1 MESDSIFHNPYIEK
15 LLSAEIRL
23 WEIPKEE
30 LRGAMAW
37 EIYLSA
43 FRADR
48 ALSKSYYET
57 DLCLLKEEIEQAR
70 KTTDFSFTH
79 CLERL
84 YEDKRSEYELVYRLK
99 KDPML
104 KIKADIQKG
113 QYFSISADEKT
124 ALRRTQGN
132 LK

>member
-30 LRGAMAW
+30 LRGSMAW

-48 ALSKSYYET
+48 ALSKSHYET
-57 DLCLLKEEIEQAR
+57 DLCLL
-70 KTTDFSFTH
+70 
-79 CLERL
+79 
-84 YEDKRSEYELVYRLK
+84 
-99 KDPML
+99 
-104 KIKADIQKG
+104 ADIFVRGFRQKYSG
-113 QYFSISADEKT
+113 AYSLLGDF
-124 ALRRTQGN
+124 GN
-132 LK
+132 GKMR

>member
-30 LRGAMAW
+30 LRGSMAW

-48 ALSKSYYET
+48 ALSKV
-57 DLCLLKEEIEQAR
+57 LL
-70 KTTDFSFTH
+70 
-79 CLERL
+79 
-84 YEDKRSEYELVYRLK
+84 
-99 KDPML
+99 
-104 KIKADIQKG
+104 
-113 QYFSISADEKT
+113 
-124 ALRRTQGN
+124 
-132 LK
+132 

>member
-57 DLCLLKEEIEQAR
+57 DLCLLKEESNGVQGVQ
-70 KTTDFSFTH
+70 T
-79 CLERL
+79 
-84 YEDKRSEYELVYRLK
+84 RLK
-99 KDPML
+99 RKDRFES
-104 KIKADIQKG
+104 K
-113 QYFSISADEKT
+113 
-124 ALRRTQGN
+124 
-132 LK
+132 

>member
-30 LRGAMAW
+30 LRGSMAW

-48 ALSKSYYET
+48 ALSKSHYCYP
-57 DLCLLKEEIEQAR
+57 A
-70 KTTDFSFTH
+70 
-79 CLERL
+79 
-84 YEDKRSEYELVYRLK
+84 
-99 KDPML
+99 
-104 KIKADIQKG
+104 
-113 QYFSISADEKT
+113 
-124 ALRRTQGN
+124 N
-132 LK
+132 

>member
-48 ALSKSYYET
+48 ALSKSY
-57 DLCLLKEEIEQAR
+57 
-70 KTTDFSFTH
+70 
-79 CLERL
+79 
-84 YEDKRSEYELVYRLK
+84 
-99 KDPML
+99 
-104 KIKADIQKG
+104 
-113 QYFSISADEKT
+113 
-124 ALRRTQGN
+124 
-132 LK
+132 

>member
-30 LRGAMAW
+30 LRGSMAW

-99 KDPML
+99 MDPML
-104 KIKADIQKG
+104 EIKPTSRKVSIF
-113 QYFSISADEKT
+113 QY
-124 ALRRTQGN
+124 LRMKKR
-132 LK
+132 L

>member
-30 LRGAMAW
+30 LRGSMAW

-57 DLCLLKEEIEQAR
+57 DL
-70 KTTDFSFTH
+70 
-79 CLERL
+79 
-84 YEDKRSEYELVYRLK
+84 
-99 KDPML
+99 
-104 KIKADIQKG
+104 
-113 QYFSISADEKT
+113 
-124 ALRRTQGN
+124 
-132 LK
+132 

>member
-30 LRGAMAW
+30 LRGSMAW

-48 ALSKSYYET
+48 ALSKSHYESNYSVNISKMNSGR
-57 DLCLLKEEIEQAR
+57 C
-70 KTTDFSFTH
+70 
-79 CLERL
+79 RL
-84 YEDKRSEYELVYRLK
+84 T
-99 KDPML
+99 
-104 KIKADIQKG
+104 I
-113 QYFSISADEKT
+113 
-124 ALRRTQGN
+124 
-132 LK
+132 